1 MSYIFI
7 YVDHNWHF
15 YVCKLMISV
24 GNLSIL
30 IDFWTCLWPK
40 CSTAVSM
47 ATAMQMDERIVD
59 YLVLGDNTQDRK
71 VSAKSVTMRAT
82 ALCKN
87 LSGYRE
93 LLLIGFGTEA
103 GEIIIIFFR
112 ARRSYRFIIHSS
124 RSQHAFSSG
133 ILSSQNH
140 LSSFE

>member
-15 YVCKLMISV
+15 YVYKLIISV

-30 IDFWTCLWPK
+30 SDFWTRFWPK

-59 YLVLGDNTQDRK
+59 YLVLGPNTQDRK

-93 LLLIGFGTEA
+93 LLLIFEKK
-103 GEIIIIFFR
+103 ICF
-112 ARRSYRFIIHSS
+112 S
-124 RSQHAFSSG
+124 RTISRLKVHEVHVYG
-133 ILSSQNH
+133 ISD
-140 LSSFE
+140 

>member
-1 MSYIFI
+1 MSSIFI

-30 IDFWTCLWPK
+30 SDFLTHFWPK

-47 ATAMQMDERIVD
+47 ATAVQMDERIAD
-59 YLVLGDNTQDRK
+59 YLVLGPNTQDRK

-93 LLLIGFGTEA
+93 LLLSCHFFLILTIDMFWFVIA
-103 GEIIIIFFR
+103 IFD
-112 ARRSYRFIIHSS
+112 
-124 RSQHAFSSG
+124 
-133 ILSSQNH
+133 LSSCKLQFH
-140 LSSFE
+140 GQYSYFRKKIQML

>member
-1 MSYIFI
+1 MTYIFI

-30 IDFWTCLWPK
+30 SDFWTRFWPK

-47 ATAMQMDERIVD
+47 ATAMQMDERIID
-59 YLVLGDNTQDRK
+59 YLVLGPNTQDRK

-93 LLLIGFGTEA
+93 LLLISIGLNICIKIAVFK
-103 GEIIIIFFR
+103 
-112 ARRSYRFIIHSS
+112 
-124 RSQHAFSSG
+124 
-133 ILSSQNH
+133 QNYTAAAAK
-140 LSSFE
+140 LDE

>member
-7 YVDHNWHF
+7 YVDYNWHF

-30 IDFWTCLWPK
+30 NDFWTRFWPK
-40 CSTAVSM
+40 CSTAASM

-59 YLVLGDNTQDRK
+59 YLVLGPNTQDRK

-87 LSGYRE
+87 LSGYTE
-93 LLLIGFGTEA
+93 LLLTHCMNGVLNG
-103 GEIIIIFFR
+103 G
-112 ARRSYRFIIHSS
+112 
-124 RSQHAFSSG
+124 
-133 ILSSQNH
+133 
-140 LSSFE
+140 

>member
-1 MSYIFI
+1 MSNIYI

-24 GNLSIL
+24 INLSIL
-30 IDFWTCLWPK
+30 SDFWTRFWPK

-47 ATAMQMDERIVD
+47 ATTMQMDERIVD
-59 YLVLGDNTQDRK
+59 YLVLGPNTQDKK

-93 LLLIGFGTEA
+93 LLLNTNLLSFTELVVS
-103 GEIIIIFFR
+103 I
-112 ARRSYRFIIHSS
+112 Y
-124 RSQHAFSSG
+124 QFSG
-133 ILSSQNH
+133 HWLQQF
-140 LSSFE
+140 LK

>member
-7 YVDHNWHF
+7 YLDHNWHF
-15 YVCKLMISV
+15 YVYKLMISV

-30 IDFWTCLWPK
+30 SDFWTRFCPK

-59 YLVLGDNTQDRK
+59 YLVLGPDTQDRK
-71 VSAKSVTMRAT
+71 VLAKSVTMCAT

-93 LLLIGFGTEA
+93 LLVQTEDCV
-103 GEIIIIFFR
+103 G
-112 ARRSYRFIIHSS
+112 SV
-124 RSQHAFSSG
+124 G
-133 ILSSQNH
+133 
-140 LSSFE
+140 

>member
-7 YVDHNWHF
+7 YMDHNWHF

-30 IDFWTCLWPK
+30 SDFWTRFWPK

-59 YLVLGDNTQDRK
+59 YLVLGPNTQDRK

-93 LLLIGFGTEA
+93 LLLM
-103 GEIIIIFFR
+103 
-112 ARRSYRFIIHSS
+112 SYHVLPK
-124 RSQHAFSSG
+124 
-133 ILSSQNH
+133 LS
-140 LSSFE
+140 